1 MAFGLKGKRY
11 GHTEIERVLSLYI
24 DVIRGEA
31 KRFASKYVSYD
42 ELLSE
47 GYYIFLKIW
56 RRHKDKYFLTYL
68 RKSIHY
74 GLMRYANHRQKELE
88 SLRDIG

>member
-1 MAFGLKGKRY
+1 MAVSPEGKRY
-11 GHTEIERVLSLYI
+11 GHTEIDEVLSLYI
-24 DVIRGEA
+24 DIIRNEA
-31 KRFASKYVSYD
+31 KRFANRYVSYD

-56 RRHKDKYFLTYL
+56 MKHKDKYFLTYL

-74 GLMRYANHRQKELE
+74 GLMRYAHNRQKELE